1 MCRNLRKTVVH
12 HTVAALREM
21 FHPYAFPGLGKTSL
35 YMELGKSKREA
46 CTVTHMVIF
55 VLSLV
60 LLLKKVISMLV
71 IAFLFFCKWNS
82 MRLW

>member
-1 MCRNLRKTVVH
+1 MVH
-12 HTVAALREM
+12 HTVAALREV
-21 FHPYAFPGLGKTSL
+21 FHPCAFPGLGKTCL
-35 YMELGKSKREA
+35 YMELGKSKPEA

-55 VLSLV
+55 VVSLV

-71 IAFLFFCKWNS
+71 ITFLFFCKRNS